1 MFRKEFTTDNVMGVY
16 LPYMI
21 VDANTHANLKGQGEH
36 GNKKMDRKKM
46 GIVMIHTMMR
56 IYMM

>member
-36 GNKKMDRKKM
+36 ETKDGQKKW
-46 GIVMIHTMMR
+46 G
-56 IYMM
+56 

>member
-36 GNKKMDRKKM
+36 ETRRWTEKM